1 LQLQFFDDPPCRKI
15 LLPPSPSLDP
25 GSQWGKARSFRQKR
39 ESGFLKL
46 STISKLVDRSD
57 PLSVARAKKQ
67 ARKPKRPGEVFSVL
81 SSLAPQKEAVAKG
94 LPG

>member
-1 LQLQFFDDPPCRKI
+1 
-15 LLPPSPSLDP
+15 
-25 GSQWGKARSFRQKR
+25 
-39 ESGFLKL
+39 LKL